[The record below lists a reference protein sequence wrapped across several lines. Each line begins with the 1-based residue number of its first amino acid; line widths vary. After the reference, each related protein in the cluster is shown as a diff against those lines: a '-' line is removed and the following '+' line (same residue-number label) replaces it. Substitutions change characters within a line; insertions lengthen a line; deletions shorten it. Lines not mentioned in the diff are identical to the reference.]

1 MQGKAGVEVPGEST
15 EVDMTRGAQE
25 ELGVKS
31 RVTGVP
37 AARRRVLDLN
47 EASQCAQGEASSML
61 RRSTEDKN
69 KAKRQGDPREIR
81 KGTPRKSKG

>member
-37 AARRRVLDLN
+37 AAPSSSSLN
-47 EASQCAQGEASSML
+47 EASQCAQGEASSRL